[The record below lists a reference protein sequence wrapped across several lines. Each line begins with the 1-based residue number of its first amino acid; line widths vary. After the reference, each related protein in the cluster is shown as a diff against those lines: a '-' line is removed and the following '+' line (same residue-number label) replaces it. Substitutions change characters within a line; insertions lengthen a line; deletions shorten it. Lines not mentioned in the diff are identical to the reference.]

1 MNIRVVNCIDKEFKH
16 FIVDSTRY
24 FISELMPKNVYDEL
38 NIDIRFY
45 KNLKD
50 YGNTLYNEPN
60 DFLIK
65 LRKNMSVKNIFE
77 TLAHE
82 LVHVKQFVLG
92 QIDTNLDTWC
102 GKKVTCNYLFQPW
115 EVEANGLS
123 YTLFFNYCHMHE
135 LWHIFTEIDNPYE
148 EYKNTKIWKN
158 K

>member
-1 MNIRVVNCIDKEFKH
+1 MNIRVVNCIDKDFKH

-24 FISELMPKNVYDEL
+24 FLSQLLDVYVYKDLKIE
-38 NIDIRFY
+38 IKFY

-50 YGNTLYNEPN
+50 YGTTSHSECNH
-60 DFLIK
+60 FLIK

-82 LVHVKQFVLG
+82 VVHVKQFVLG
-92 QIDTNLDTWC
+92 EIDDNLDTWR
-102 GKKVTCNYLFQPW
+102 GEKVSVDYMYQPW

-123 YTLFFNYCHMHE
+123 YSLFFNYCHMHE

>member
-1 MNIRVVNCIDKEFKH
+1 MNIRVANCIDKDFKH

-24 FISELMPKNVYDEL
+24 FISELLPKKVYDEL

-45 KNLKD
+45 KKLKD

-65 LRKNMSVKNIFE
+65 LRKNMSVKNIFK

-102 GKKVTCNYLFQPW
+102 GKKVTCDYLFQPW

-123 YTLFFNYCHMHE
+123 YTLFFNYAHKHE

-148 EYKNTKIWKN
+148 EYNNTKIWKN

>member
-45 KNLKD
+45 KNLKE
-50 YGNTLYNEPN
+50 YGLTYYTEPN
-60 DFLIK
+60 NILIK

-82 LVHVKQFVLG
+82 TVHAKQFVLG

-102 GKKVTCNYLFQPW
+102 GKKVTSDYLFQPW

-123 YTLFFNYCHMHE
+123 YSLFFNYCHMHE

>member
-1 MNIRVVNCIDKEFKH
+1 MNIRVANCIDKDFKH

-24 FISELMPKNVYDEL
+24 FISELLPKNIYDEL

-45 KNLKD
+45 KKLKE
-50 YGNTLYNEPN
+50 YGLTYYTEPN
-60 DFLIK
+60 TILIK

-82 LVHVKQFVLG
+82 LVHAKQFVLG
-92 QIDTNLDTWC
+92 QIDNDLDTWY
-102 GKKVTCNYLFQPW
+102 GKKVTCDYMFQPW

-123 YTLFFNYCHMHE
+123 YTLFFNYTHKHE

-148 EYKNTKIWKN
+148 DYKPLNIWKN